1 MNRYLLGLLGLTLS
15 SFVLGNASDDNEI
28 NIEQSGDTLTI
39 YIDQVGYGNKIG
51 LDDYSVSSS
60 ATPITGTSLTFDI
73 DQIGNENLLFGT
85 VTSNSST
92 YNLIWTGDSN
102 SWDWNIGVVG
112 SSDSTAI
119 DVDITGDS
127 NTMDFDQGSVASAER
142 LDMDL
147 TLVGSSN
154 VFDVDVETDD
164 VTWNFDVLGSSNDIN
179 TLQNDG
185 YYQTLTVELDG
196 DSADIDINQ
205 ISGTCPQGITSCKG
219 IVTLDVTSDNATI
232 QINQK
237 DNAGDS

>member
-1 MNRYLLGLLGLTLS
+1 MNRYLLGLLSLTLS
-15 SFVLGNASDDNEI
+15 SFVLGGASDDNEI

-73 DQIGNENLLFGT
+73 DQIGNGNLLFGT

-92 YNLIWTGDSN
+92 YNLIWTGDGN

-119 DVDITGDS
+119 DVDMTGDS
-127 NTMDFDQGSVASAER
+127 NTMDFDQGSAASAER

-164 VTWNFDVLGSSNDIN
+164 VTWDFDVLGSSNDIN

-185 YYQTLTVELDG
+185 YYQTITVEFDG
-196 DSADIDINQ
+196 DGADIDINQ

>member
-1 MNRYLLGLLGLTLS
+1 MNRYLLGLLSLTLS
-15 SFVLGNASDDNEI
+15 SFVLGGASDDNEI

-92 YNLIWTGDSN
+92 YNLIWTGNSN

-127 NTMDFDQGSVASAER
+127 NTMDFDQGSAASAER

-196 DSADIDINQ
+196 DGADIDINQ

>member
-1 MNRYLLGLLGLTLS
+1 MNRYLIGLVALLS
-15 SFVLGNASDDNEI
+15 SFVYAGASDDNEI

-73 DQIGNENLLFGT
+73 DQIGNGNLLFGT

-119 DVDITGDS
+119 DVDMTGDS
-127 NTMDFDQGSVASAER
+127 NTMDFDQGSAASAER

-164 VTWNFDVLGSSNDIN
+164 VTWDFDILGSSNDIN

-185 YYQTLTVELDG
+185 YYQTITVEFDG
-196 DSADIDINQ
+196 DGADIDINQ

-237 DNAGDS
+237 DNAGDN

>member
-1 MNRYLLGLLGLTLS
+1 MNRYLLGLLSLALS

-73 DQIGNENLLFGT
+73 DQIGNGNLLFGT

-119 DVDITGDS
+119 DVDMTGDS
-127 NTMDFDQGSVASAER
+127 NTMDFDQGSAASAER

-164 VTWNFDVLGSSNDIN
+164 VTWDFDVLGSSNDIN

-185 YYQTLTVELDG
+185 YYQTITVEFDG
-196 DSADIDINQ
+196 DGADIDINQ

>member
-1 MNRYLLGLLGLTLS
+1 MNRYLLGLLSLTLS
-15 SFVLGNASDDNEI
+15 SFVLGGASDDNEI

-73 DQIGNENLLFGT
+73 DQIGNGNLLFGT

-119 DVDITGDS
+119 DVDMTGDS
-127 NTMDFDQGSVASAER
+127 NTMDFDQGSAASAER

-164 VTWNFDVLGSSNDIN
+164 VTWDFDVLGSSNDIN

-185 YYQTLTVELDG
+185 YYQTITVEFDG
-196 DSADIDINQ
+196 DGADIDINQ

>member
-1 MNRYLLGLLGLTLS
+1 MNRYLLGLLSLTLS

-73 DQIGNENLLFGT
+73 DQIGNGNLLFGT

-92 YNLIWTGDSN
+92 YNLIWTGDGN

-119 DVDITGDS
+119 DVDMTGDS
-127 NTMDFDQGSVASAER
+127 NTMDFDQGSAASAER

-164 VTWNFDVLGSSNDIN
+164 VTWDFDILGSSNDIN

-185 YYQTLTVELDG
+185 YYQTITVEFDG
-196 DSADIDINQ
+196 DGADIDINQ

-237 DNAGDS
+237 DNAGDN

>member
-51 LDDYSVSSS
+51 LDDYSVTSS

-85 VTSNSST
+85 LTSNSST

-119 DVDITGDS
+119 DVDMTGDL

-164 VTWNFDVLGSSNDIN
+164 VTWNFDILGSSNDIKI
-179 TLQNDG
+179 
-185 YYQTLTVELDG
+185 
-196 DSADIDINQ
+196 SAE
-205 ISGTCPQGITSCKG
+205 
-219 IVTLDVTSDNATI
+219 
-232 QINQK
+232 
-237 DNAGDS
+237 